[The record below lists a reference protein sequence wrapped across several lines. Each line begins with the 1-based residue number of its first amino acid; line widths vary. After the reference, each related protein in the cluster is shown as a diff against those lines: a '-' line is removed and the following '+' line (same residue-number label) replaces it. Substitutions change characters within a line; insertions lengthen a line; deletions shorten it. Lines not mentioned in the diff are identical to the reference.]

1 MRESTYFG
9 LQVMLDSKNTMIEF
23 DRMEIKNPERLG
35 QSDKE
40 KDDSSFSQTTA
51 SAKTGKPVLQYAE
64 VIDIED
70 PDKESI

>member
-1 MRESTYFG
+1 MREATYFNIA
-9 LQVMLDSKNTMIEF
+9 VMFDSKNTSVEF

-35 QSDKE
+35 QSDKTQ
-40 KDDSSFSQTTA
+40 DDSVFMQTTA